1 MPQLIKIET
10 PFSKL
15 FLRINRE
22 KNIIEV
28 SETNGKT
35 WSSRFTN
42 QNCGTFA
49 DLLFYKGNVFACT
62 DKGLFVS
69 SNDGK
74 TFSSRYTNASTGQF
88 FSLQDGGKEL
98 LATTSKGLFWS
109 INEGRTWT
117 KR

>member
-1 MPQLIKIET
+1 MSQLITLDHYLKQ
-10 PFSKL
+10 SL
-15 FLRINRE
+15 LRINKE

-98 LATTSKGLFWS
+98 LATTSNGLFWS